1 VIKKL
6 LLYVITA
13 VITFFISYSLHNYLL
28 TSLDSSPPYSLR
40 DVYIFHAS
48 LSLFFVL
55 TFELIIYFLKE
66 FKDQIGFLYLGSI
79 VLKMM
84 LFFVIFRELLSTSLQ
99 LTKSDKLSLLIPI
112 AIFIIYEV
120 MVVVKM
126 LNRAD

>member
-1 VIKKL
+1 MIKNL

-13 VITFFISYSLHNYLL
+13 VILFLISYSVHNYLL
-28 TSLDSSPPYSLR
+28 ISLDSIPPYSLR
-40 DVYIFHAS
+40 EVYIFHAS
-48 LSLFFVL
+48 LSLFFIT

-66 FKDQIGFLYLGSI
+66 FKDQIGFLYLGTT

-84 LFFVIFRELLSTSLQ
+84 LFFIIFRELLSTSLE
-99 LTKSDKLSLLIPI
+99 LTKSDKVSLLIPI

>member
-1 VIKKL
+1 MIKKI
-6 LLYVITA
+6 LLYVA
-13 VITFFISYSLHNYLL
+13 VAVATFFISYSLHNYILISIDN
-28 TSLDSSPPYSLR
+28 TPPYNLR
-40 DVYIFHAS
+40 DVYIFHLS
-48 LSLFFVL
+48 LSLFIVL
-55 TFELIIYFLKE
+55 LFELIIYFLKE

-99 LTKSDKLSLLIPI
+99 LSKTDKLSLLIPI

-120 MVVVKM
+120 MIVVKM

>member
-1 VIKKL
+1 MIKKL
-6 LLYVITA
+6 LLYAIA
-13 VITFFISYSLHNYLL
+13 AAIIFLISYNLHNYLL
-28 TSLDSSPPYSLR
+28 NSLDRIPPYSLR
-40 DVYIFHAS
+40 DVYVFHVL
-48 LSLFFVL
+48 LSLFFVV

-99 LTKSDKLSLLIPI
+99 LTKADKVSLLIPI

-126 LNRAD
+126 LKRAD